1 MSDRVYRVTDETD
14 EEYWVGDPHTIYET
28 FGRVLEVVQFDLMNP
43 LDITDQING
52 DYWDQQSNLLAVK
65 RCLTAFFLLLY
76 SLIGESYVY
85 KTCR

>member
-14 EEYWVGDPHTIYET
+14 EEYWVEDPHTIYET

-52 DYWDQQSNLLAVK
+52 DYWDQ
-65 RCLTAFFLLLY
+65 
-76 SLIGESYVY
+76 
-85 KTCR
+85 